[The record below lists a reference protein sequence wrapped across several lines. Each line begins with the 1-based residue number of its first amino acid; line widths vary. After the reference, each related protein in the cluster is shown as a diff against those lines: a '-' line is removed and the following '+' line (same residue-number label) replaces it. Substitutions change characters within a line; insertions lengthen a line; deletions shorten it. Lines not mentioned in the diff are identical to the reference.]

1 MFIISEHSIKLSFF
15 VKSFLGKAK
24 TVERRASV
32 KIEFIYDKMGS
43 MKGFFKKLRKKVGPY
58 FGKHPVRVVV
68 FASLC
73 FGVIFFVWL
82 TVIALTLPN
91 PESFDSR
98 IINQSTKIY
107 ARDQKTILYEVH
119 GEEKR
124 TLVGFDEIPDVIKKA
139 TLAVE
144 DAEFYQHSA
153 FDIKAIIRGVIINP
167 IFRGTS
173 IQGGSTI
180 TQQLVKNALLTP
192 ERTLTRKIK
201 ELILAVKLE
210 KQYSKDKIFE
220 FYLNQ
225 IPYGSNAYGIESA
238 AKTFF
243 SKSVKDLTLAEA
255 TLLVSLPKAPSFYS
269 PYGSH
274 QDKLKERQAYVLDRM
289 ADFGWI
295 TEEDAEQT
303 KKEELSFAKQR
314 FPIKAPH
321 FVFYVKALLEEMY
334 DPQLIET
341 SGLNVYTTLDPKLQ
355 EIAEKAVSDGALR
368 NDKNWR
374 ADNAALLA
382 QDPKTGEILAM
393 VGSRDYFNLE
403 KNGNANVTVLTRQP
417 GSSFKP
423 FVYLK
428 ALEKGY
434 TPSSILFDL
443 WTEFNVNCSPDPEQN
458 KQDFCYHPENYDQA
472 FRGPISLRKS
482 LAESRNVSSV
492 KLLYLVGLKPVIE
505 TAQAFGITTFN
516 QDPNYY
522 GLSLILGG
530 GGVKLI
536 DMIQAYSVLAND
548 GVQNKQLALLKV
560 TDNQGNILFEAKPEQ
575 KTAFDSKYVRALN
588 NVLSDDGSR
597 QPTFAPGGPLTVPGY
612 QVAAKTGT
620 SQDYIDAWTFGYTP
634 TLVAGVWVGNNE
646 YKPMQKDAAGGM
658 AAAPIWNDFMKQAL
672 AKLPKEDFP
681 RGEQLVAD
689 KPMLDGNY
697 IVETENGF
705 QIHDILYWIDKNNPL
720 GPQPQ
725 NPQADSQFANWE
737 FGVQKW
743 LRSQS
748 IETSDNDLNS
758 NSPQI
763 VLVEPK
769 ETETVKTN
777 ESLKIT
783 AKITPN
789 IKILSVELY
798 FNNKLVVVFEGNN
811 QNVYSVFFLP
821 SQAKDRNE
829 IRVKANAEDGKTFE
843 LKKEI
848 LGGS

>member
-1 MFIISEHSIKLSFF
+1 
-15 VKSFLGKAK
+15 
-24 TVERRASV
+24 
-32 KIEFIYDKMGS
+32 
-43 MKGFFKKLRKKVGPY
+43 MKRFFKKLKKIVSSY
-58 FGKHPVRVVV
+58 LGKHPIRIIV
-68 FASLC
+68 FTGLC

-82 TVIALTLPN
+82 IAIAFTLPN

-107 ARDQKTILYEVH
+107 ARDEKTILYEVH

-124 TLVGFDEIPDVIKKA
+124 TLIGFDEIPDVVKKA

-144 DAEFYQHSA
+144 DAEFYQHPA
-153 FDIKAIIRGVIINP
+153 FDLKGIFRGVIINP
-167 IFRGTS
+167 IFRGTA

-180 TQQLVKNALLTP
+180 TQQLVKNTLLTP
-192 ERTLTRKIK
+192 ERTITRKIK
-201 ELILAVKLE
+201 ELILAIKLE
-210 KQYSKDKIFE
+210 RKYSKDKIFE

-225 IPYGSNAYGIESA
+225 IPYGSNAYGVESA

-255 TLLVSLPKAPSFYS
+255 TLLVSLPKAPSYYS
-269 PYGSH
+269 PYGTH

-295 TEEDAEQT
+295 TQEDADQA
-303 KKEELSFAKQR
+303 KKEELDFAKQR

-321 FVFYVKALLEEMY
+321 FVFYIKALLEEMY

-341 SGLNVYTTLDPKLQ
+341 GGLNVYTTLDPELQ
-355 EIAEKAVSDGALR
+355 EIAEKAVFDGAIR
-368 NDKNWR
+368 NDKNWHS
-374 ADNAALLA
+374 DNAALLA
-382 QDPKTGEILAM
+382 QDPKTGEILVM

-428 ALEKGY
+428 AFEKGFA
-434 TPSSILFDL
+434 PESVLFDL

-458 KQDFCYHPENYDQA
+458 KQPQCYHPENYDQA
-472 FRGPISLRKS
+472 FRGPVSLRKS
-482 LAESRNVSSV
+482 LAESRNI
-492 KLLYLVGLKPVIE
+492 LYLVGLKSAIE
-505 TAQAFGITTFN
+505 TAQSLGIVTFD

-536 DMIQAYSVLAND
+536 DMVQAYSVLAND
-548 GVQNKQLALLKV
+548 GIQNKQLALLKV
-560 TDNQGNILFEAKPEQ
+560 TDSKGDTLFEAKPEQ
-575 KTAFDSKYVRALN
+575 KTVFDSKYIRVLN
-588 NVLSDDGSR
+588 DVLSDDVSR
-597 QPTFAPGGPLTVPGY
+597 QPTFAPGGPLTIPGY

-634 TLVAGVWVGNNE
+634 NLVAGVWVGNNE

-672 AKLPKEDFP
+672 IKFPKEDFP
-681 RGEQLVAD
+681 QAETLVAE

-697 IVETENGF
+697 IVETESGF
-705 QIHDILYWIDKNNPL
+705 QVHNILYWIDKNNPL
-720 GPQPQ
+720 GPPPQ
-725 NPQADSQFANWE
+725 NPQIDPQFVNWE

-743 LRSQS
+743 LEAHG
-748 IETSDNDLNS
+748 IETVNNNS
-758 NSPQI
+758 QGRGI
-763 VLVEPK
+763 TLIEPK
-769 ETETVKTN
+769 ESNKISAG
-777 ESLKIT
+777 ESLKISFKT
-783 AKITPN
+783 NEPI
-789 IKILSVELY
+789 IKAELY
-798 FNNKLVVVFEGNN
+798 FNNRIIIVFEGNKEDL
-811 QNVYSVFFLP
+811 YSVFFLP
-821 SQAKDRNE
+821 TQVKNKNE
-829 IRVKANAEDGKTFE
+829 IRIKAVTEDEEIIE

-848 LGGS
+848 SGT